1 MMLRLL
7 TWPYVR
13 KHKLRSA
20 LTLAGIVLGVAVFVG
35 MHTANQ
41 TVSRAF
47 QRTIDRIAGKT
58 QLQVTAGETG
68 FPEEALEKVQDLRE
82 VAAASPVIEAVLNLA
97 GKGNILVLGVD
108 MTGDRSLRD
117 YDLEE
122 GAGDG
127 DVIDDPL
134 VFLAQPDSLILS
146 KQFAQANGIVRGQ
159 KIELGTMEGPREF
172 TVRGIMKAG
181 GLASAF
187 GGNVAVM
194 DVYAAQLIFGRG
206 RMFDRIDIGVAE
218 GHTVEECQAKVAA
231 ALGAGYEVEA
241 PSNRGRHFDSIAR
254 GLAITV
260 NITSLFAL
268 LIGVFLIYNSFSI
281 AITQRRTEIGILR
294 ALGASRGK
302 VLAMFI
308 GESAL
313 AGVVASAIG
322 IWAGL
327 LLARGVSP
335 FLSYLVR
342 EVYGNAQV
350 VEEIAWDWT
359 LIAIAMAI
367 GIGVSIAGGWLPAR
381 AAASVD
387 PVKAL
392 RKGETQVLGAGENRI
407 RRWLAFVVTGASI
420 LALAMGSDDRVFYGG
435 YLLSVLAMVLLAPSL
450 SEWLARGLRPLL
462 KWIRPVEGALAADSL
477 ILAPRRTSATV
488 SALMLSLA
496 LAVGFAGMAGAI
508 FSSVIEWMHEVLNPE
523 LVVAPTESITARQYR
538 FPIGVGEEIAV
549 LPEVDEVAAI
559 RNARVLVDGLP
570 AMLIALDTDYSRRR
584 VKVRT
589 VEGSMSEILSETER
603 GEGVYL
609 SDAMARIR
617 KLHKGDKLNVDTPS
631 GRVALPIL
639 GTIVDFSDQRGAFFM
654 DRKLYLK
661 LWRDDTAN
669 LFRVHLKPGA
679 DPEAVRRELI
689 RKLES
694 RRKVFVF
701 TNAELRKFVLDATNQ
716 WFGMTYLQL
725 AVALL
730 VAILGIV
737 NTLTVSITD
746 RRRELG
752 VMQAVG
758 ALRSQVRHTIWMEAA
773 AIGLIGLILG
783 LGMGAVVLYYN
794 LDMVSRDVGGLVLPY
809 QYPILFAAALFPVIL
824 GAALL
829 AALWPGEAAVRAS
842 LVESLEYE

>member
-1 MMLRLL
+1 MLRLL
-7 TWPYVR
+7 TWPYIR

-47 QRTIDRIAGKT
+47 QHTIDRIAGKT

-68 FPEEALEKVQDLRE
+68 FPEDALERVQNLRE
-82 VAAASPVIEAVLNLA
+82 VGAASPVIEAVLNLP

-117 YDLEE
+117 YDLE
-122 GAGDG
+122 DD

-146 KQFAQANGIVRGQ
+146 ERFARANGIERGA
-159 KIELGTMEGPREF
+159 KIELGTMEGPRSF
-172 TVRGIMKAG
+172 AVRGIMKAG

-187 GGNVAVM
+187 GGNVAIM
-194 DVYAAQLIFGRG
+194 DVYAAQLVFGRG

-218 GHTVEECQAKVAA
+218 GVPVDACRAQVAA
-231 ALGAGYEVEA
+231 ALGSGFEVEP

-281 AITQRRTEIGILR
+281 AVTQRRAEIGILR
-294 ALGASRGK
+294 ALGASRRRI
-302 VLAMFI
+302 LAMFVS
-308 GESAL
+308 ESAA
-313 AGVVASAIG
+313 AGTIASAVG
-322 IWAGL
+322 IAAGL

-350 VEEIAWDWT
+350 VEEIAWDWR

-367 GIGVSIAGGWLPAR
+367 GIAVSVAGGWLPAR

-392 RKGETQVLGAGENRI
+392 RKGETQLFGAGENLL
-407 RRWLAFVVTGASI
+407 RRWLA
-420 LALAMGSDDRVFYGG
+420 LAVSGVSVLVLLFGRDDRVFYAG
-435 YLLSVLAMVLLAPSL
+435 YILSVLAMVLLAPSL
-450 SEWLARGLRPLL
+450 SEWLACALRPLL
-462 KWIRPVEGALAADSL
+462 KSIRPVEGALAADSL
-477 ILAPRRTSATV
+477 IQAPRRTSATV

-508 FSSVIEWMHEVLNPE
+508 FSTVIDWMGDVLNPE
-523 LVVAPTESITARQYR
+523 LVVTPTGSITARQYR
-538 FPIGVGEEIAV
+538 FPVEMRHEIAAV
-549 LPEVDEVAAI
+549 PGVAEVAAV
-559 RNARVLVDGLP
+559 RNARVLIDGEP
-570 AMLIALDTDYSRRR
+570 AMAIALETGYIRRR
-584 VKVRT
+584 VKMRP
-589 VEGSMSEILSETER
+589 VEGTAADMLNRAER

-609 SDAMARIR
+609 ADSLARIR
-617 KLHKGDKLNVDTPS
+617 KLHKGDTLTVDTPG
-631 GRVALPIL
+631 GRISFPIL
-639 GTIVDFSDQRGAFFM
+639 GTIVDFSDQRGAFFL
-654 DRKLYLK
+654 DRAQYLK
-661 LWRDDTAN
+661 YWRDDTAN

-679 DPEAVRRELI
+679 DADSVREALI
-689 RKLES
+689 GGLES
-694 RRKVFVF
+694 KRKVFVF
-701 TNAELRKFVLDATNQ
+701 TNNELRQFVLDATNQ

-752 VMQAVG
+752 VLQAVG
-758 ALRSQVRHTIWMEAA
+758 ALRRQVRHTVWLEAA
-773 AIGLIGLILG
+773 AIGLIGLLLG
-783 LGMGAVVLYYN
+783 LAMGAIVLFYN
-794 LDMVSRDVGGLVLPY
+794 LGMVSRDVAGLLLPY
-809 QYPILFAAALFPVIL
+809 RYPFLFAAALLPVIL
-824 GAALL
+824 GASLA
-829 AALWPGEAAVRAS
+829 AALWPAEAAVRAS